1 MCVCVRACQAGW
13 MMWNWYVT
21 SLAIGSAIVCYDG
34 SPFVPH
40 DSVLFDLVDEIGS
53 AALLLCVLFISLSNL
68 SFAGLAVFV
77 ENVSS

>member
-1 MCVCVRACQAGW
+1 

-40 DSVLFDLVDEIGS
+40 ANVLFDIVDKLGFVAEFSCI
-53 AALLLCVLFISLSNL
+53 AHLASLN
-68 SFAGLAVFV
+68 
-77 ENVSS
+77 

>member
-1 MCVCVRACQAGW
+1 MQAGW

-40 DSVLFDLVDEIGS
+40 ASVLFDIVDKIGFVNRV
-53 AALLLCVLFISLSNL
+53 AFVKCLLEQLTKICCS
-68 SFAGLAVFV
+68 
-77 ENVSS
+77 

>member
-1 MCVCVRACQAGW
+1 

-40 DSVLFDLVDEIGS
+40 DSALFDVVDKLGYKAS
-53 AALLLCVLFISLSNL
+53 SSSNK
-68 SFAGLAVFV
+68 SDITQGLTWP
-77 ENVSS
+77 E

>member
-1 MCVCVRACQAGW
+1 MMQAGW

-40 DSVLFDLVDEIGS
+40 ANVLFDIVDKLGFVAEFSCI
-53 AALLLCVLFISLSNL
+53 AHLASLN
-68 SFAGLAVFV
+68 
-77 ENVSS
+77 